1 MVFEGERGKG
11 GVRGRSLGRRA
22 LRDGAHRDPCV
33 EPVAVG
39 LICRVGR
46 PENTNGEGTSGCRPG
61 GF

>member
-11 GVRGRSLGRRA
+11 GVRGWILGRIA
-22 LRDGAHRDPCV
+22 LRDGALRDPCV

-39 LICRVGR
+39 PICRVGR
-46 PENTNGEGTSGCRPG
+46 PENTHGEGISGYRPG